1 MTESCLKPYPLVPP
15 EVDLRDFGFMPVDV
29 VRVRD
34 SRLNAEQSPAENW
47 AAFLLW
53 CASWHQVPAGSI
65 PDSDVWQA
73 TQAGYARRGKI
84 DPEWHEIRDGARR
97 GYVTCS
103 DGRLYHPVVCE
114 KALEAWQSKVA
125 RHARTAAAT
134 AARLAKKQADEDAET
149 KGRRGSRSSR
159 STSDQP
165 SRARNVHQ
173 GTGTGTGT
181 GTGILSISPTSV
193 GESTS
198 GDPRPDPGL
207 LGDAPPAPK
216 PRKRAGTAGA
226 PASPAPAAVQR
237 PSDVSEEVWAAW
249 LDLRRKKRA
258 PVSSI
263 VLQGAVKEAAAAQ
276 LSLEDFLRVW
286 CYRGTQGLLAEWI
299 KPQDR
304 QLVARAAQ
312 DRVGSQLRTASLMV
326 NPPGAAGP
334 KPAGPAQE
342 VIDVSARRVG

>member
-1 MTESCLKPYPLVPP
+1 MTDSLPSPPVPP

-97 GYVTCS
+97 GYVTCN

-114 KALEAWQSKVA
+114 KVLEAWDSKLA

-134 AARLAKKQADEDAET
+134 AARLAKKQADEEAES
-149 KGRRGSRSSR
+149 KRRRGSRTSR
-159 STSDQP
+159 STSGDP
-165 SRARNVHQ
+165 SRERNVHQ
-173 GTGTGTGT
+173 ETGTVEGTE
-181 GTGILSISPTSV
+181 ILSISPTSV
-193 GESTS
+193 GERAPSSST
-198 GDPRPDPGL
+198 PDSPPPQGQE
-207 LGDAPPAPK
+207 AQPPA
-216 PRKRAGTAGA
+216 RKRAAAA
-226 PASPAPAAVQR
+226 PALPCPADVAA
-237 PSDVSEEVWAAW
+237 DVWTAW

-258 PVSSI
+258 PVSDV
-263 VLQGAVKEAAAAQ
+263 VLQQARKEATLAK
-276 LSLEDFLRVW
+276 LSLEAFLRIW
-286 CYRGTQGLLAEWI
+286 CFRGSQGLHADWI
-299 KPQDR
+299 TPQDR
-304 QLVARAAQ
+304 QRFGTSTSG
-312 DRVGSQLRTASLMV
+312 DRVSAQLEVASLMV
-326 NPPGAAGP
+326 NPPQAAAR
-334 KPAGPAQE
+334 KPAAPVQE
-342 VIDVSARRVG
+342 VIDVTPRRIA